1 MAEEIK
7 AYRQYI
13 YKNGQFRKTSGG
25 GGAEIRVVDTLPEL
39 GEPNVLYVLDDG
51 TSQPSSMSTEYIWYN
66 GKYQVVGDSEVVRQL
81 RVKVVSS
88 LPTEGS
94 PGYIYIVPGEA
105 SSDLPEYTSADA
117 NKVLKVNNSGTDVEW
132 GDAAP
137 VMEGGEAI
145 FVNDTIIDLKYDP
158 NTQEINGSNQL
169 TTKAV
174 NGTDGSVIKF

>member
-1 MAEEIK
+1 
-7 AYRQYI
+7 
-13 YKNGQFRKTSGG
+13 
-25 GGAEIRVVDTLPEL
+25 
-39 GEPNVLYVLDDG
+39 
-51 TSQPSSMSTEYIWYN
+51 MSTEYIWYN
-66 GKYQVVGDSEVVRQL
+66 GKYQAVGDSEVVRQL

-105 SSDLPEYTSADA
+105 GSDIPEYSTADA
-117 NKVLKVNNSGTDVEW
+117 EKVLKVNSSGSALQWGTIKALPDYSVQEAEKVLKVNTQGTGVEW

-137 VMEGGEAI
+137 VMVGGEAI

-174 NGTDGSVIKF
+174 NGTDGSVIKFWKGTQADYDAIQTKDSNTFYIIVN

>member
-1 MAEEIK
+1 
-7 AYRQYI
+7 
-13 YKNGQFRKTSGG
+13 
-25 GGAEIRVVDTLPEL
+25 
-39 GEPNVLYVLDDG
+39 
-51 TSQPSSMSTEYIWYN
+51 MSIEYIWYN
-66 GKYQVVGDSEVVRQL
+66 GKYQAVGDSEVVRQL

-105 SSDLPEYTSADA
+105 DSDLPEYTSSDA

-137 VMEGGEAI
+137 VMVGGEAI